1 MASNEFN
8 FFQLYTGIDGGMG
21 KDNQHRPFD
30 KKMSRYGDL
39 DKGTR
44 FAFSFKDER
53 SNPMLRDVDKHIIA
67 NPFVEGS
74 SIKYVR
80 DDKFV
85 RMSMGSINPVARDVS
100 DRVKADANSEFYMPA
115 EGWRSF
121 GGKIDFHRQ
130 YQGGRLQG

>member
-1 MASNEFN
+1 MSGNEFN
-8 FFQLYTGIDGGMG
+8 FFQLYTGIEGGMG

-39 DKGTR
+39 DKGERFT
-44 FAFSFKDER
+44 FAFKDNKA
-53 SNPMLRDVDKHIIA
+53 NPLLLDIDKHIIA
-67 NPFVEGS
+67 NPFVEGC

-80 DDKFV
+80 NEKFI
-85 RMSMGSINPVARDVS
+85 RMSMGDISPVQKDVS

-121 GGKIDFHRQ
+121 GGRRDFHRE